1 MLSASQVAP
10 PVCSAI
16 ALPLQQ
22 PLSISSHDLRAR
34 WISAD
39 DLAARQSAWDFLS
52 ENALQTNPAFESN
65 YLIPA
70 LRHLASD
77 AVQVI
82 IVEDWNASEVQNV
95 VAVVPIE
102 TKRMYQLPFKTA
114 EVWRHDQCFN
124 TTPLLFKDCAA
135 KAWSLVCDLLVSD
148 GYSLLSL
155 DTVSAQPEVD
165 AVFQEIEKRPAGKR
179 FQRDQFLRA
188 GFAPGVT
195 ADEYIL
201 KHVSKS
207 TRKKLHATLDKL
219 ARIGDLSWERST
231 DESDFGQLAED
242 FLKLEA
248 AGWKGEAGTALACS
262 ESTQSFYR
270 ELIRRSAVQRKAK
283 FLSLKFNGQPIA
295 MISDI
300 QTSST
305 VYCYKSTYNDKYAR
319 YSPGLQTEF
328 KNIEYLHRDRIQRG
342 DSCTVPGKLSIGRI
356 WGQSLAYQNL
366 VFSLKPGLAQ
376 TAVRALPKIQ
386 RVLKKLK
393 NMKSGKSTGTKA

>member
-82 IVEDWNASEVQNV
+82 IVEDWNASEVQNI

-155 DTVSAQPEVD
+155 DTV
-165 AVFQEIEKRPAGKR
+165 
-179 FQRDQFLRA
+179 
-188 GFAPGVT
+188 
-195 ADEYIL
+195 
-201 KHVSKS
+201 
-207 TRKKLHATLDKL
+207 
-219 ARIGDLSWERST
+219 
-231 DESDFGQLAED
+231 
-242 FLKLEA
+242 
-248 AGWKGEAGTALACS
+248 
-262 ESTQSFYR
+262 
-270 ELIRRSAVQRKAK
+270 
-283 FLSLKFNGQPIA
+283 
-295 MISDI
+295 
-300 QTSST
+300 
-305 VYCYKSTYNDKYAR
+305 
-319 YSPGLQTEF
+319 
-328 KNIEYLHRDRIQRG
+328 
-342 DSCTVPGKLSIGRI
+342 PGKLSIGRI